1 MPTYVLEGGKSITLP
16 NHPVSIRLQ
25 SGAHAVRLEA
35 SASSGP
41 VQVISPTAGLM
52 VVPKVS
58 EAITIRAVP
67 GGGDRFGPGSVLDL
81 MVGYESRQDL
91 DPDRGVLSGVDVSG
105 LRHRD
110 ILVLEPE
117 GDRIRVTVL
126 GPPAAEAPLPPVAER
141 ARDAARE
148 LLGTDQL
155 PPGEAITSVVAVDLS
170 ASMRGLHTDGTVAQ
184 VLDIIA
190 GIHRVIGRSED
201 GHLRAALVTD
211 TPRWLTPAPPER
223 FASAVT
229 EQCTDVA
236 LATGFRAGAVL
247 DVPGVGPQSDRVRRW
262 IVTDGVPAD
271 AASLSGAAGV
281 ELICL
286 VPHSVAE
293 VGIGQGLSTTVIGLP
308 EAAGQPATFGS
319 DREAVR
325 QIVTSLVAS
334 FRSQQGVQA

>member
-25 SGAHAVRLEA
+25 SGAHVVRLEA
-35 SASSGP
+35 TAASGP
-41 VQVISPTAGLM
+41 VQAISPTAGLM
-52 VVPKVS
+52 VVPKVT
-58 EAITIRAVP
+58 EPVTIRTVP
-67 GGGDRFGPGSVLDL
+67 GSGERFGPGSVLDL

-110 ILVLEPE
+110 ILVLEPDE
-117 GDRIRVTVL
+117 GRIRVTVL

-155 PPGEAITSVVAVDLS
+155 PPSEAVTSVVAVDLS
-170 ASMRGLHTDGTVAQ
+170 ASMRALLADGTLAQ

-190 GIHRVIGRSED
+190 GVHRVVGRAED
-201 GHLRAALVTD
+201 GQLRAAVVTD
-211 TPRWLTPAPPER
+211 TARWMAPVPPEK
-223 FASAVT
+223 FATAVT
-229 EQCTDVA
+229 EHCGDPS
-236 LATGFRAGAVL
+236 LATGFRAATVL
-247 DVPGVGPQSDRVRRW
+247 DVPGLDADPARVRRW
-262 IVTDGVPAD
+262 VITDGVPAD
-271 AASLSGAAGV
+271 AASLVGADGV
-281 ELICL
+281 ELICV

-293 VGIGQGLSTTVIGLP
+293 VGLGQGLSTTVIGLP
-308 EAAGQPATFGS
+308 EAAGQPAVFGS